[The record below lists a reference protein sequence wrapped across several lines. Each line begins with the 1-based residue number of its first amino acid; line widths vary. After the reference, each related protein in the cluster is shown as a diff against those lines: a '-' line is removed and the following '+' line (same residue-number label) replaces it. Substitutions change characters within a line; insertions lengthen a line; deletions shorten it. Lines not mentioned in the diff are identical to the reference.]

1 MIFIVEKDT
10 LKDSFLI
17 ENIQIYK
24 DLKSIKI
31 SEDETPNQISYLKEQ
46 AWKTDFK
53 VELVQKILF
62 TSIIKTSG
70 QILSAPGDEIII
82 TATASGQVR
91 FVKNNLLQGISVAKG
106 ARLFEIET
114 SDLTDGNLETKYNE
128 AKANNEKAKADL
140 QRADLLVK
148 DKIISD
154 KDYLVTKNAYKQSEI
169 NLKTYSKNTRN
180 GKKNIYSQL
189 DGFIKKIYIHNGDYV
204 STGQQLA
211 SISKNKT
218 LILQADLSSQFYSKL
233 NKVIGAN
240 FKTIGNDNT
249 YDIKDFNGK
258 IVSYAKSSD
267 ALTFYTPIYFE
278 LTNNGEL
285 VTGSFA
291 EIFLKTKEETQQVVI
306 PMTALTEESGKFF
319 VYVQIGGE
327 SFLKKEVEL
336 GDNDGINIV
345 VLQGLSEGERVV
357 TRGAIQVKMA
367 AASTAIPHGHEH

>member
-1 MIFIVEKDT
+1 MR
-10 LKDSFLI
+10 
-17 ENIQIYK
+17 
-24 DLKSIKI
+24 
-31 SEDETPNQISYLKEQ
+31 PNQISYLKEQ
-46 AWKTDFK
+46 AWKTDFN
-53 VELVQKILF
+53 VESVKKMLF

-82 TATASGQVR
+82 TATSSGQVR